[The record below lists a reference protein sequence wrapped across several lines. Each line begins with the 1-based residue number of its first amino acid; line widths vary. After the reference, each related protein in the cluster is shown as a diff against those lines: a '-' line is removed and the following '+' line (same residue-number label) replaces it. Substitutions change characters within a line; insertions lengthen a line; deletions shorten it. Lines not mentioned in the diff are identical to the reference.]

1 MKSVQAKLHLVIA
14 ATLLSGCASLCAQ
27 NSGGV
32 IFVDIQGEVRVQN
45 LKTKEFLDVKDIGVG
60 NSIYEGH
67 SVETPEQ
74 GKAVLLF
81 TNGSMTTLSGKAK
94 ISIDEF
100 KQAPFKGD
108 SKSMVDSLEKEPSS
122 SQTKIKLNYGDLV
135 FNVKALNANSAFI
148 MDSPVGSAVIR
159 GTVGQLTVSI
169 DADGNA
175 TGGVNMVEGSV
186 SFTDPSGNTA
196 AVPAG
201 QATIVQ
207 VANDGQQI
215 GATQTVDVPE
225 EVTQSVTEVATES
238 SEVAQD
244 ITTENISN
252 AAEEADANSQDANET
267 SPPEGEAPEAI
278 EQSQEQETIETIQEQ
293 ASGAAGGAIFAAS
306 GAGGNIDDIASLA
319 TDLTN
324 TLAMEMA
331 SHAETVGLSG
341 EIVVAAT
348 IIGAVEGAVAAA
360 TLAGMDADAIDRIRV
375 AAGNINEPVEDL
387 LGNLS
392 IDDMLVNIDPSSLI
406 AEVTDTGLSDD
417 DISGLNAIL
426 TTQTF
431 DVFIVDSDGDGLAD
445 ATEELIG
452 TDPDNP
458 DSDGDLLN
466 DGVEHHIFASN
477 PAGADSD
484 GDGVSDSVE
493 VGIGTDPI
501 VAEIFQTDRDGD
513 AIPDDWEAQLG
524 TDPDKRDTDDDG
536 WWDGFEIGV
545 GSNPLVKDIQIAE
558 TGFTVSPLSPGDP
571 HAWLFPSNF
580 PE

>member
-1 MKSVQAKLHLVIA
+1 
-14 ATLLSGCASLCAQ
+14 
-27 NSGGV
+27 
-32 IFVDIQGEVRVQN
+32 
-45 LKTKEFLDVKDIGVG
+45 
-60 NSIYEGH
+60 
-67 SVETPEQ
+67 
-74 GKAVLLF
+74 
-81 TNGSMTTLSGKAK
+81 
-94 ISIDEF
+94 
-100 KQAPFKGD
+100 
-108 SKSMVDSLEKEPSS
+108 
-122 SQTKIKLNYGDLV
+122 
-135 FNVKALNANSAFI
+135 
-148 MDSPVGSAVIR
+148 MDSPVGSAAIR

-175 TGGVNMVEGSV
+175 SGGVNMVEGSV
-186 SFTDPSGNTA
+186 NFTDPSGNTA
-196 AVPAG
+196 PVPAG
-201 QATIVQ
+201 QATIVIQ
-207 VANDGQQI
+207 VDDDGQQI
-215 GATQTVDVPE
+215 GATQTVEVPE

-238 SEVAQD
+238 SEVLED

-252 AAEEADANSQDANET
+252 AAQEADANSQDANET
-267 SPPEGEAPEAI
+267 APPEGEAPEAI

-293 ASGAAGGAIFAAS
+293 ASGAAGGAIFAAA

-387 LGNLS
+387 LGTLS

-545 GSNPLVKDIQIAE
+545 GSNPLIKDIQIAE

-571 HAWLFPSNF
+571 HAWLFPNNF

>member
-1 MKSVQAKLHLVIA
+1 
-14 ATLLSGCASLCAQ
+14 
-27 NSGGV
+27 
-32 IFVDIQGEVRVQN
+32 
-45 LKTKEFLDVKDIGVG
+45 
-60 NSIYEGH
+60 
-67 SVETPEQ
+67 
-74 GKAVLLF
+74 
-81 TNGSMTTLSGKAK
+81 
-94 ISIDEF
+94 
-100 KQAPFKGD
+100 
-108 SKSMVDSLEKEPSS
+108 
-122 SQTKIKLNYGDLV
+122 
-135 FNVKALNANSAFI
+135 

-196 AVPAG
+196 PVPAG

-207 VANDGQQI
+207 VDDDGQQI
-215 GATQTVDVPE
+215 GATQTVEVPE

-252 AAEEADANSQDANET
+252 AAQEADANSQDANET
-267 SPPEGEAPEAI
+267 APPEGEAPEAI

-293 ASGAAGGAIFAAS
+293 ASGAAGGAIFAAA
-306 GAGGNIDDIASLA
+306 GAGGNVDDIASLA
-319 TDLTN
+319 TELTN

-331 SHAETVGLSG
+331 SHAEGVGLSA

-360 TLAGMDADAIDRIRV
+360 TLAGMDADAIDRIRA

-392 IDDMLVNIDPSSLI
+392 IDDILGNIDPSSLI

-417 DISGLNAIL
+417 DISELNETM

-431 DVFIVDSDGDGLAD
+431 DVFILDRDGDGLAD
-445 ATEELIG
+445 ATEEAIG

-477 PAGADSD
+477 PARS
-484 GDGVSDSVE
+484 
-493 VGIGTDPI
+493 
-501 VAEIFQTDRDGD
+501 R
-513 AIPDDWEAQLG
+513 LG
-524 TDPDKRDTDDDG
+524 RRRC
-536 WWDGFEIGV
+536 I
-545 GSNPLVKDIQIAE
+545 
-558 TGFTVSPLSPGDP
+558 
-571 HAWLFPSNF
+571 
-580 PE
+580 